1 MKRVDSMS
9 KNIKVLA
16 FSLLGALAMSSCA
29 KGNTQASALAETEP
43 SVRVLADIETS
54 QSPES
59 PLDERLV
66 RLRAEAWPATDA
78 RHPWRVVEEGEGVL
92 ITAQETP
99 KPWRVVMLSRE
110 PSAWADGLVIQM
122 PPVISADNRPS
133 RVQVRVSPTPRE
145 ITRSGWPAVSRL
157 LDDAGS
163 ATIPAGTSGDLVLHF
178 RESLRVSIVEVI
190 FHDSHGA
197 KSVGFG
203 KISLLRVGLAENAV
217 QGTKIEL
224 RAGEAEASPIEEGA
238 LEGVF

>member
-1 MKRVDSMS
+1 MS
-9 KNIKVLA
+9 KNIKMVVCALV
-16 FSLLGALAMSSCA
+16 GALAMSSCT
-29 KGNTQASALAETEP
+29 KGLNQPSALVESEST
-43 SVRVLADIETS
+43 VRVLEGI
-54 QSPES
+54 ES
-59 PLDERLV
+59 PRSQESQVDERLV

-110 PSAWADGLVIQM
+110 PSAWAEGLVVEL
-122 PPVISADNRPS
+122 PPVISSDNRPS
-133 RVQVRVSPTPRE
+133 RVQVRISPTPRE

-163 ATIPAGTSGDLVLHF
+163 ASIPAESSGDLVLRF
-178 RESLRVSIVEVI
+178 AEPLRVSIVEVI
-190 FHDSHGA
+190 FYDSHGA

-203 KISLLRVGLAENAV
+203 KMSLLRAGLEENAV
-217 QGTKIEL
+217 QGTRIDL

-238 LEGVF
+238 LDGVF